1 MYLYGKNSVLERLLV
16 NPKSVRKVFLQE
28 NFGADG
34 ILDLIGRAG
43 IPASRVTEKALRK
56 IKNADRLQGIVAQVD
71 DLVYADFDN
80 LLRSDPDKRM
90 TFICVDSIN
99 DPHNLGS
106 IIRIAACFGGFAVVI
121 PRHGSCEVT
130 DAVMHVA
137 SGGEN
142 FVPVAKVN
150 NLSTA
155 LVKAKRAGYWIVG
168 TVVEN
173 GTDINRVSFPFPLC
187 LVLGS
192 EGKGIRHGIKK
203 QLELKVRLPMKG
215 AALSFNVAM
224 ACAIFCHEINRQKVN
239 K

>member
-1 MYLYGKNSVLERLLV
+1 MYLYGKNSVLERLLA
-16 NPKSVRKVFLQE
+16 NPTSIKKVFLQE
-28 NFGADG
+28 NFSSERIPGLARG
-34 ILDLIGRAG
+34 AG
-43 IPASRVTEKALRK
+43 IPIARVTERALK
-56 IKNADRLQGIVAQVD
+56 KLKNADRLQGVLAQVD
-71 DLVYADFDN
+71 NFDYADFDGLLHNSPGKN
-80 LLRSDPDKRM
+80 LS
-90 TFICVDSIN
+90 FICVDSIN

-106 IIRIAACFGGFAVVI
+106 ILRTAACFGGFAVVI

-142 FVPVAKVN
+142 FVPVSMVN

-155 LVKAKRAGYWIVG
+155 LVKAKRAGHWIVG

-173 GTDINRVSFPFPLC
+173 GTEINKVSFPFPLC

-192 EGKGIRHGIKK
+192 EGKGIRHGIEK
-203 QLELKVRLPMKG
+203 QLELKVRLPMRG

-224 ACAIFCHEINRQKVN
+224 ACAIFCHEINRQKG

>member
-16 NPKSVRKVFLQE
+16 NPKSIKKVFLRE
-28 NFGADG
+28 NFSVERVLG
-34 ILDLIGRAG
+34 LIKAAG
-43 IPASRVTEKALRK
+43 IPSARVTEKALNK

-71 DLVYADFDN
+71 NFAYADFDGLLHGGLDKN
-80 LLRSDPDKRM
+80 LS
-90 TFICVDSIN
+90 FICVDNIN

-106 IIRIAACFGGFAVVI
+106 ILRTAACFGGFAVVI

-150 NLSTA
+150 NLSNA
-155 LVKAKRAGYWIVG
+155 LIKAKRVGYWIVG
-168 TVVEN
+168 TVVES
-173 GTDINRVSFPFPLC
+173 GTNIGKVSFPFPLC

-192 EGKGIRHGIKK
+192 EGKGIRHGIEKR
-203 QLELKVRLPMKG
+203 LELKVRLPMKG

-224 ACAIFCHEINRQKVN
+224 ACAIFCHEINRQKE

>member
-1 MYLYGKNSVLERLLV
+1 MYLYGKNSVLERLLA
-16 NPKSVRKVFLQE
+16 NPESIEKIFLQE
-28 NFGADG
+28 NFTHGR
-34 ILDLIGRAG
+34 ILALIGKARV
-43 IPASRVTEKALRK
+43 PVERVTERALQK
-56 IKNADRLQGIVAQVD
+56 IKKADRLQGIAARVND
-71 DLVYADFDN
+71 FRYTDFDA
-80 LLRSDPDKRM
+80 LLQNRPDKNLSL
-90 TFICVDSIN
+90 ICLDNIN

-106 IIRIAACFGGFAVVI
+106 ILRTAACFGRFAIVI
-121 PRHGSCEVT
+121 PRHGSCEIT

-142 FVPVAKVN
+142 FVDVSKVN

-155 LVKAKRAGYWIVG
+155 LLKAKRAGYWIVG

-173 GTDINRVSFPFPLC
+173 GTDVDKMSFPFPLC

-192 EGKGIRHGIKK
+192 EGKGIRHGIEK
-203 QLELKVRLPMKG
+203 QLDLKVRLPMRG

-224 ACAIFCHEINRQKVN
+224 ACAIFCHEINRQKN